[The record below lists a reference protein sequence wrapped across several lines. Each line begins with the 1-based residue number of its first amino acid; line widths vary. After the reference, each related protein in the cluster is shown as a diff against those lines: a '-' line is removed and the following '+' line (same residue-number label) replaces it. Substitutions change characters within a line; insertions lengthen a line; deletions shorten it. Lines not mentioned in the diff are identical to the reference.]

1 MATLS
6 RKAMISVLT
15 SIQNSPEHWDRDIL
29 TFSAFLDD
37 AELGKH
43 VIDNFKVLGEE
54 SRRYALAAAHRAM
67 NSQPE
72 QAAA

>member
-1 MATLS
+1 MPLS

-15 SIQNSPEHWDRDIL
+15 AIQNSPEHRDRDIL

-43 VIDNFKVLGEE
+43 ITDNFKVLGLE
-54 SRRYALAAAHRAM
+54 SRRYALEAAHRAV
-67 NSQPE
+67 N
-72 QAAA
+72 AA